1 MLHQYIYIL
10 KNSFTKNMK
19 KIFITEKSEQK
30 LINYILNEEITY
42 LGDKED
48 IIIKWLNNRYLP
60 METETTNDMG
70 DPQVSKVVSVLDSKK
85 QPTQK
90 IISLKMV
97 YFRLQAEF
105 SKILQDKK
113 ERDMFLWQ
121 TLNKWY
127 K

>member
-1 MLHQYIYIL
+1 
-10 KNSFTKNMK
+10 MK
-19 KIFITEKSEQK
+19 KIIISEKSEQM
-30 LINYILNEEITY
+30 LLNYLLNEEVTY

-48 IIIKWLNNRYLP
+48 IIIKWLNERYLP
-60 METETTNDMG
+60 METETPNDMG
-70 DPQVSKVVSVLDSKK
+70 DPQINKVVSVLDSKR

-113 ERDMFLWQ
+113 ERDNFLWQ

>member
-1 MLHQYIYIL
+1 
-10 KNSFTKNMK
+10 MK
-19 KIFITEKSEQK
+19 KIFITEKSEQTLLK
-30 LINYILNEEITY
+30 YLINEEITY

-48 IIIKWLNNRYLP
+48 IIMKWLSNRYLP
-60 METETTNDMG
+60 MESETHNELGEPTIN
-70 DPQVSKVVSVLDSKK
+70 KVVSVLDSKK

-90 IISLKMV
+90 MISLKMV

-113 ERDMFLWQ
+113 ERDNFLWQ